1 MKTKDDTF
9 CKMTMCYQV
18 YRSVE
23 MANKMAPNLTCFA
36 FFTQDT
42 DNQLVLVLLLI
53 LILLM
58 LYIVITNLIMMLVI
72 WNATKRFKLPERLLM
87 FFCAR
92 NLLSVC
98 LTIPIEIY
106 VLINRNAHR
115 CFVIGLTTFTMSQSL
130 WITGWCLV
138 SV

>member
-1 MKTKDDTF
+1 MKTNDDTF

-115 CFVIGLTTFTMSQSL
+115 CFVIGLTTFTMS
-130 WITGWCLV
+130 
-138 SV
+138 